1 MKRSASQLK
10 SISKQGSDL
19 SAPALAKRRY
29 MNLSRRDFGGRGF
42 WLTVGPRQS
51 RTSVGLPGTGLYWYQ
66 QRRFPPPANDD
77 APLLPRPHRSD
88 WLAVIGI
95 AAVILTTLTLIW
107 R

>member
-1 MKRSASQLK
+1 MPLRFY
-10 SISKQGSDL
+10 
-19 SAPALAKRRY
+19 RRFRVGLFR
-29 MNLSRRDFGGRGF
+29 MNLSRRVSYGFGGRGL
-42 WLTVGPRQS
+42 WLTVGPRHS
-51 RTSVGLPGTGLYWYQ
+51 RTSAGLPGTGLYWYQ

-95 AAVILTTLTLIW
+95 VPVILTTLTLIW

>member
-1 MKRSASQLK
+1 
-10 SISKQGSDL
+10 
-19 SAPALAKRRY
+19 
-29 MNLSRRDFGGRGF
+29 MNLSRRGVSYSFGGRGL
-42 WLTVGPRQS
+42 WLTVSS
-51 RTSVGLPGTGLYWYQ
+51 RHGLPGTGLYWYQ